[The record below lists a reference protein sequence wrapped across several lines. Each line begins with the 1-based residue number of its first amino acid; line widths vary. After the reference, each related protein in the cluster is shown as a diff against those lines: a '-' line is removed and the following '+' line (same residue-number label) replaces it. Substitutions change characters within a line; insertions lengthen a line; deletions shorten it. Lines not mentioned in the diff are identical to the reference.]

1 MFGSVL
7 GRCLSSMEGLN
18 AAYLPDGVTQDI
30 ALSMVSRANELRPGV
45 HDYAILVTPNGHVD
59 GISSSEA
66 LKYRQGN
73 RLAVVTGRH
82 SDLGSFSQ
90 SFQEVMGLNYPEDAR
105 GEVSI
110 QSLSVTAI
118 EDVVAEAGITPDSFF
133 DIEAASEILQTC
145 LRAAMTAHQ
154 ELRQGTESW
163 NVYWFAHVD
172 EGLRQLVRQLRS
184 TESVTLDEFFY
195 QYTFACFGL
204 PRSQGEKVT
213 NFSASAMVDAFQTY
227 WSDAATISNTVKM
240 LEHHPDSL
248 GQPHSLAT
256 VDWHAFDQVL
266 AATDN
271 YCLAF
276 ATFEKKSPGF
286 IEALR
291 DLTYNQ
297 FISPLSMP
305 KAQTTL
311 LPMDVLERPLEVAI
325 SSKSKAPN
333 LAVSTLDTSS
343 AVIRSEILKVQ
354 IPLLRAVTLE
364 EVESS
369 AANLT
374 TTTARMSW
382 EGSLSLDAK
391 GVLWAVGSLERSLG
405 KSPWKADPAAARVGV
420 SIPPGDSLDG
430 VISPEASTEVHLVV
444 PGRPGLWA
452 FAVKSSG
459 GLGRPRYWGP
469 ETLAPTSETPVTS
482 PIAVT
487 VDASSPKVLYVVWLD
502 HEDVAPTYEGLPLQS
517 LNGREGLY
525 AVETVATDLGV
536 LEAGESR
543 FECRS
548 PVSTKASHSPIVAAI
563 SKMRATIDPLDKDTM
578 ASVRGQYEAY
588 ASLMSEDVSWLEAL
602 GHLVVPQDRDFD
614 ILPKKVQSEGAVIMS
629 DQLRTIW
636 PTVSDFEVPEEVT
649 NSPEAEEFRDAFLG
663 LSVPALLSQRGTS
676 GEETVSIPSKSSWRS
691 LWDSRES
698 LQRYLNAYAELIRSA
713 RSIGDPAGV
722 FWATYPLSISIWETE
737 TAAEC
742 SAVLLSPLH
751 PIRLAWLAG
760 VESVLWDSEF
770 APSLAGTIEGWNLPL
785 FGPRESEGGRLIA
798 VPVDLGQDQVFMGW
812 SVLVKASTENPRPL
826 ASPERAGNLTVPGTA
841 VSGLNATAVS
851 AAMRSFRQMNPQIST
866 ITIDLAAATE
876 TNRLPEVDQA
886 VLSAVEDWTVKSKH
900 PLIGGARIFDSI
912 KRSGEPPQEKL
923 SRLVRASTETPLT
936 WTRYFA
942 DAADLKKCNIR
953 ILQDPGVRVS
963 VKSTHEHSRLGVLG
977 PVPLRRFEAG
987 IHAKGKKNESL
998 SSPTL
1003 REDQGWEPLSDALR
1017 ECEGGQIPTAVITKL
1032 FQANIVSDTADWTVS
1047 GEALMNPS
1055 AMASIVQDASKGQQ
1069 MLWEWRPPF
1078 LEKAAGIPAL
1088 ERRPFVS
1095 VARVPHGFRTQIRSL
1110 LEKASGKPVD
1120 DGAVDQLLGKLGA
1133 RGVGLSSM
1141 LSMGGTHAAGALGFF
1156 LVFALMEH
1164 CQSDNTYV
1172 LPIDACDSFLRA
1184 LGNGAEHADLTRRAD
1199 LLILRVEDE
1208 RVSMCPVEIKFY
1220 GLSGETPHGS
1230 LPTESD
1236 AALREPLEQAR
1247 STHNLLTRIREVWT
1261 GIRAA
1266 GHESDRV
1273 LWSNGLAALTE
1284 AAIKLQP
1291 PTARE
1296 PESLAKSLAKLVNGN
1311 TQVHVGQPIIAFFKH
1326 DAFTSTGKSYHAW
1339 SGKSDLEHDDQEFA
1353 LMSANAATAFES
1365 VKEADSQLVSDWR
1378 QLVEQAL
1385 SWSQTSTN
1393 MSGGLDLIQ
1402 PPSPS
1407 GIEILGPSSLEIQ
1420 SPSTRVASVDAV
1432 TAAARKEVAP
1442 NPLNP
1447 DVATKS
1453 PEQPSEHIS
1462 SSPLGRTLSRRPD
1475 EGGVIATTRRGRHAV
1490 TSASGNHGDST
1501 STKGG
1506 IRGEGVRFPVGRL
1519 LGTTSEAF
1527 ADFWPSNT
1535 DLNQMNVGVVGDLG
1549 TGKTQLMKALVFQ
1562 LRKNAEKFQETP
1574 LTMLILDY
1582 KRDFQEPDFLAAVG
1596 GQVLQIN
1603 NIPLNFFQLRE
1614 GYSPMAANQRANE
1627 FIDVLDKIY
1636 GGIGPVQKDRLS
1648 MTITDLYREDQ
1659 NVPPTLGK
1667 ILARYSEDQ
1676 RVDAVTSILRKFV
1689 SSEVFSESPD
1699 TFQSFSELMANN
1711 VVVVALNDFGTDDD
1725 GKNALVVMFLN
1736 LYYDYMLS
1744 STKWPYVGENPQ
1756 LRRLNSFLLVDEAV
1770 NIMKYKFPVLMNL
1783 LLQGREFGFGVMLAS
1798 QYLSHFKKDQE
1809 NYGEPLLTWFI
1820 HKVKSASPKELT
1832 QLGLS
1837 DAGATVSQKI
1847 VQLAKHQALYSSL
1860 GFSGRFIEDLPF
1872 FRLLADEH

>member
-30 ALSMVSRANELRPGV
+30 ALSMVARANELRPGS
-45 HDYAILVTPNGHVD
+45 HDYAILVTPNGHED

-110 QSLSVTAI
+110 QSLSVAAI
-118 EDVVAEAGITPDSFF
+118 EDVMAEAGIVPDTFF
-133 DIEAASEILQTC
+133 DIKAASEILQTC
-145 LRAAMTAHQ
+145 LRAAMAAHQ

-172 EGLRQLVRQLRS
+172 EGLRQLARQLKL
-184 TESVTLDEFFY
+184 TQSVTLDDFFY
-195 QYTFACFGL
+195 QYTFASFGL
-204 PRSQGEKVT
+204 PRPQEGRATS
-213 NFSASAMVDAFQTY
+213 FSAPAVVDAFQTY
-227 WSDAATISNTVKM
+227 WSDAATVSNTVKM
-240 LEHHPDSL
+240 LEHHPENA
-248 GQPHSLAT
+248 GKPHSLAA
-256 VDWHAFDQVL
+256 VDWHTFDQVL

-276 ATFEKKSPGF
+276 ATFENKSPGF
-286 IEALR
+286 IDALR
-291 DLTYNQ
+291 DLTYSQ
-297 FISPLSMP
+297 FVSPLSMP

-311 LPMDVLERPLEVAI
+311 LPMDIMERPLEVAI
-325 SSKSKAPN
+325 SPKSKAPN
-333 LAVSTLDTSS
+333 LAVSTLDVSS
-343 AVIRSEILKVQ
+343 ALLESEILRVQ
-354 IPLLRAVTLE
+354 IPLLRAVTAE
-364 EVESS
+364 EVKRSS
-369 AANLT
+369 ANLT
-374 TTTARMSW
+374 TTTARMTW
-382 EGSLSLDAK
+382 QGSLSLDAE
-391 GVLWAVGSLERSLG
+391 GVLWAVGSLVRSLG
-405 KSPWKADPAAARVGV
+405 KSPWKADPVVARIGV
-420 SIPPGDSLDG
+420 SIPSGDSLDG
-430 VISPEASTEVHLVV
+430 VVSPEASAEVYLVA
-444 PGRPGLWA
+444 PERPGLWA
-452 FAVKSSG
+452 FTVKSSG
-459 GLGRPRYWGP
+459 GVGRPRYWGP
-469 ETLAPTSETPVTS
+469 ETLGPTSENSVAN

-487 VDASSPKVLYVVWLD
+487 LEASSPSVLYVVWLGQ
-502 HEDVAPTYEGLPLQS
+502 EDILPTYEGVPLQS

-525 AVETVATDLGV
+525 AVQTVATDLGV

-563 SKMRATIDPLDKDTM
+563 SKMRATIDPLDKETM

-588 ASLMSEDVSWLEAL
+588 VAAMSEDPSWLEAL

-614 ILPKKVQSEGAVIMS
+614 ILPKKVQSDGAVIMS
-629 DQLRTIW
+629 DQLRSIW

-649 NSPEAEEFRDAFLG
+649 SSLEAKEFREAFLG
-663 LSVPALLSQRGTS
+663 LGVPALLSQRGMG
-676 GEETVSIPSKSSWRS
+676 GEETTSIPSKSSWRS
-691 LWDSRES
+691 LWDNRES
-698 LQRYLNAYAELIRSA
+698 LQRYLDAYAELIRSA
-713 RSIGDPAGV
+713 RKNGDPAGV

-760 VESVLWDSEF
+760 VESVLWNSEF
-770 APSLAGTIEGWNLPL
+770 ASTLAGTIEGWNFPL

-812 SVLVKASTENPRPL
+812 SVLVKASTESPRPL
-826 ASPERAGNLTVPGTA
+826 ASPERAGNLAVPGTA

-866 ITIDLAAATE
+866 MTIDLAAATE

-886 VLSAVEDWTVKSKH
+886 VLSAVEDWTVKSQH

-963 VKSTHEHSRLGVLG
+963 VKATHEHSRLGVLG

-998 SSPTL
+998 SSPTF

-1017 ECEGGQIPTAVITKL
+1017 ECEGGQIPTAVTTKL

-1078 LEKAAGIPAL
+1078 LEKAVGIPAL

-1110 LEKASGKPVD
+1110 LEKASGKPAD
-1120 DGAVDQLLGKLGA
+1120 DGDVDRLLGKLGA

-1184 LGNGAEHADLTRRAD
+1184 LGSGAEHADLTRRAD

-1208 RVSMCPVEIKFY
+1208 RVSMSPVEIKFY
-1220 GLSGETPHGS
+1220 GLSGDTPHGS
-1230 LPTESD
+1230 LPTEAD
-1236 AALREPLEQAR
+1236 AALREPLEQVR
-1247 STHNLLTRIREVWT
+1247 STHNLLAKIREVWT
-1261 GIRAA
+1261 SVRAA

-1291 PTARE
+1291 PTSRE
-1296 PESLAKSLAKLVNGN
+1296 PEALAKSLAKLVNGE

-1326 DAFTSTGKSYHAW
+1326 DALTSGGKSYHAS
-1339 SGKSDLEHDDQEFA
+1339 SGNSDLEQDDQEFA
-1353 LMSANAATAFES
+1353 LMSANAAIAFES
-1365 VKEADSQLVSDWR
+1365 VKDADSPLVSDWR
-1378 QLVEQAL
+1378 RLVEWAL
-1385 SWSQTSTN
+1385 SWSQPFTHT
-1393 MSGGLDLIQ
+1393 SGGVDIIY
-1402 PPSPS
+1402 PGDTSE
-1407 GIEILGPSSLEIQ
+1407 IEILGASGAETQ
-1420 SPSTRVASVDAV
+1420 SPSTEAASVDDSKPSAM
-1432 TAAARKEVAP
+1432 EGVAP
-1442 NPLNP
+1442 IPVIP
-1447 DVATKS
+1447 EAATRS
-1453 PEQPSEHIS
+1453 PEQPRKHTS
-1462 SSPLGRTLSRRPD
+1462 SSPWGPPLPQGPE
-1475 EGGVIATTRRGRHAV
+1475 EGGITTTTRRGRHAL
-1490 TSASGNHGDST
+1490 TPQRGNHEDSMPI
-1501 STKGG
+1501 KDG

-1582 KRDFQEPDFLAAVG
+1582 KRDFQEPDFLSAVG
-1596 GQVLQIN
+1596 GQVLRIN

-1648 MTITDLYREDQ
+1648 MTITDLYRENQ

-1667 ILARYSEDQ
+1667 ILARYAEDQ

-1689 SSEVFSESPD
+1689 SSEVFSESAG
-1699 TFQSFSELMANN
+1699 TFQSFSDLMANN

-1820 HKVKSASPKELT
+1820 HKVKSATPKELA

-1837 DAGATVSQKI
+1837 DAGVTVSQKI